1 MRFSAGLPLCL
12 VLPVDALV
20 LSARGHASWLEQVT
34 SAVGGRAVVVP
45 TVLAHLVQEAV
56 RVPLRT
62 RGGEV
67 GGMGWDAVWV

>member
-12 VLPVDALV
+12 VLPVDAPV

-62 RGGEV
+62 RDGE
-67 GGMGWDAVWV
+67 GGMGWGAV